1 MNKILAIIAVIF
13 FAHFYIGYY
22 EDLGVHGGDRVFFIK
37 KHPTL
42 QVKFKNLYTRD
53 GDHTPLKK
61 MNMVEANIII
71 DYCWYRLGIKTQ
83 INTEEELDACKT
95 R

>member
-1 MNKILAIIAVIF
+1 MKKTLAIFVIIFIA
-13 FAHFYIGYY
+13 HLYIGYY
-22 EDLGVHGGDRVFFIK
+22 EDLGVHGGDTVYFIK

-53 GDHTPLKK
+53 GDYTPLNK
-61 MNMVEANIII
+61 MNMIEANIII
-71 DYCWYRLGIKTQ
+71 DYCWYRLGIKTR
-83 INTEEELDACKT
+83 INTEEELEACKA

>member
-1 MNKILAIIAVIF
+1 MKKSIAALTLIFLA
-13 FAHFYIGYY
+13 HLYIGYY
-22 EDLGVHGGDRVFFIK
+22 TDQGVHGGDTVFFIK

-42 QVKFKNLYTRD
+42 QMRFKNLYTRD
-53 GDHTPLKK
+53 GDYTPLEK

-71 DYCWYRLGIKTQ
+71 DYCRYRLGINTRLTTQ
-83 INTEEELDACKT
+83 EELDACKG